1 MKIKKILGNK
11 VLVKRVELKLNSG
24 IVVDNAV
31 VEPYFRGEVIMI
43 GDRISPT
50 TKVGDIIRTGYH
62 HGMDWKEKIST
73 FEPDKDDTLKLI
85 NEDDIWA
92 FE

>member
-11 VLVKRVELKLNSG
+11 ILVKRVEMKLNSG
-24 IVVDNAV
+24 LIVDNTS
-31 VEPYFRGEVIMI
+31 VEPYFRGEVLMV
-43 GDRISPT
+43 GNKTTD

-62 HGMDWKEKIST
+62 HGMDWKEKISALDL
-73 FEPDKDDTLKLI
+73 DKEDILKLI
-85 NEDDIWA
+85 NEEDIWA

>member
-11 VLVKRVELKLNSG
+11 ILVKRVEMKLNSG
-24 IVVDNAV
+24 LIVDNTS
-31 VEPYFRGEVIMI
+31 VEPYFRGEVLMI
-43 GDRISPT
+43 GNKTR
-50 TKVGDIIRTGYH
+50 YH

-73 FEPDKDDTLKLI
+73 LEPDKEDILKLI
-85 NEDDIWA
+85 NEEDIWA

>member
-11 VLVKRVELKLNSG
+11 ILVKRVEMKLNSG
-24 IVVDNAV
+24 LIVDNTS
-31 VEPYFRGEVIMI
+31 VEPYFRGEILLV
-43 GDRISPT
+43 GKEVSCA
-50 TKVGDIIRTGYH
+50 KVGDIIRTGYH
-62 HGMDWKEKIST
+62 HGMDWKEKISVL
-73 FEPDKDDTLKLI
+73 EPDKEDTLKLI

>member
-11 VLVKRVELKLNSG
+11 VLVKRLEKKLNSG
-24 IVVDNAV
+24 LIIENTS
-31 VEPYFRGEVIMI
+31 VEPYFRGEVLMV
-43 GDRISPT
+43 GDKTNI

-62 HGMDWKEKIST
+62 HGMDWKEKISLLDT
-73 FEPDKDDTLKLI
+73 DKEDTLKLI
-85 NEDDIWA
+85 NEEDIWV